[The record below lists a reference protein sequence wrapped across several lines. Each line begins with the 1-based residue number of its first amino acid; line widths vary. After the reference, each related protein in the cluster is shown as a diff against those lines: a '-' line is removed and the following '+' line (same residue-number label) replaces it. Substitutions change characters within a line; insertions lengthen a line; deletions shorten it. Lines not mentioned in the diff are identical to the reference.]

1 MLDLASEPTGQCG
14 TGPGRRDC
22 EGDVAAAD
30 DGGGDE
36 VAIVGIVDDVDDEA
50 KVASFD
56 ADLSVELHV
65 VGSGDEQV
73 YAVHVRGLEL
83 AVEILDL
90 TLVYAAAESRG
101 DGGTYQGNLA
111 PSLQET
117 FDLSLGDLA
126 TADYEAGSA
135 LDAEKCGIVNWHKA
149 I

>member
-1 MLDLASEPTGQCG
+1 MPISTV
-14 TGPGRRDC
+14 
-22 EGDVAAAD
+22 EG
-30 DGGGDE
+30 
-36 VAIVGIVDDVDDEA
+36 
-50 KVASFD
+50 
-56 ADLSVELHV
+56 HV

-111 PSLQET
+111 PSLQEA